1 MVLFI
6 VLHAMGIKEFSFCI
20 YIIFQMPRK
29 EPDRSLEG
37 VDIEARITTIEGL
50 LQRTV
55 TEEVGGALEVMLV
68 NAVEERRRRQQMDLQ
83 SLMSKYGLGKTHDN
97 EDIIN
102 VDDSPTG
109 SVSKLKKKVAGSKI
123 ATRKHPSPKH
133 SPKVKGKKTSPNPPK
148 KTNIS
153 PKPMKSP
160 RVSPR
165 NKAKIV
171 KGPPT
176 KRKKELPKQQ
186 PSSDSDHKTDSDFQ
200 PDSCATSDS
209 DGPQSKKPKTTPG
222 RSITKK
228 KRGGGVGKRPD
239 LVWCSSTSDLS
250 EDGLKKEPVIYTNE
264 EIFTLYDT
272 IDADP

>member
-6 VLHAMGIKEFSFCI
+6 VLHAMGIKEFSFYI

-55 TEEVGGALEVMLV
+55 TEEDRGALEVMLV

-160 RVSPR
+160 HVSPR

-200 PDSCATSDS
+200 PDLCATSDS

-228 KRGGGVGKRPD
+228 KEVVVLAKD
-239 LVWCSSTSDLS
+239 Q
-250 EDGLKKEPVIYTNE
+250 
-264 EIFTLYDT
+264 TLYGAVQHRT
-272 IDADP
+272 SLRMV